1 MALAAVPRSIMEEKS
16 KLKVGWVK
24 VDTVD
29 LGATVVVAGEE
40 VLVTTG
46 ADATGTA
53 VAVVVVV
60 FGATVVV
67 EEVLVTV
74 EAVVAFG
81 AATDV

>member
-1 MALAAVPRSIMEEKS
+1 M
-16 KLKVGWVK
+16 
-24 VDTVD
+24 DTVD